1 MGLYRREALA
11 AHQATRTAGEVLR
24 VPPRWAEGR
33 LFEAIRG
40 RRRTPFVQQLTAS
53 DCGAASLAMVLR
65 HHGKVVPLDDL
76 RELTGAGRDGAKAS
90 TILDAAR
97 AHGLRA
103 RGVRVEL
110 DALEYLEAPAILHW
124 NFDHFVV
131 FERHLGDAIEILDPG
146 LGPRR
151 VRIEDA
157 SRSFTGVALLFE
169 PGADFAPSEGR
180 GEPGVDRSIAA
191 TVGKSGPWGK
201 ILGLSVLLQA
211 VALAAPVLTG
221 ALVDRVL
228 LGGRRDLIPV
238 LAAALGALVLFHLIA
253 GIVRGHLLLFLR
265 VELERR
271 MTTRFLEHL
280 VRLPF
285 AFFQRRTAGDL
296 LARASSNA
304 AIREMLT
311 TTALSGVLDGA
322 LVSLYLAVL
331 LVASPRMGALA
342 LGLGALQVAV
352 LLSTRARQR
361 ELHARSLHVQA
372 QHQSYQME
380 VLNGMETLK
389 AMGAE
394 DKALHRWADLFV
406 DTLNVAVEQ
415 GRLTAITDAITGA
428 LRFASPLVILGY
440 GAIGVL
446 RGEATIGTMLG
457 LAALAGGFLVP
468 LGNLVSTGGQLHR
481 LTAYLDRLGEVLR
494 AAPEQD
500 RAAAR
505 RPAAFHGRITLDRVT
520 FCYTKDARPTLRDV
534 SIDIAPGEFVAVV
547 GRSGSGKS
555 TLAGLIH
562 GLYRPTGGR
571 VLFDGED
578 LATLDLPTLRGRCG
592 IVTQRPFLF
601 NGTIRA
607 NIAFSDPFAD
617 LDRIRAAAARAAVDE
632 EIAAMPMGYH
642 TLLSDGGA
650 SLSGGQRQRVALARA
665 LVGEPRV
672 LVLDEATSAL
682 DAITERRVFEA
693 IAKLRAT
700 RIVIA
705 HRLSTVRA
713 ADRIVVMDDG
723 LLVEQGT
730 HDELVARR
738 GLYWELVSAQIEEE
752 TASPRP

>member
-1 MGLYRREALA
+1 MGLFRQEALA
-11 AHQATRTAGEVLR
+11 AHQATRSAGEVLR
-24 VPPRWAEGR
+24 VSPRWISGR
-33 LFEAIRG
+33 LFDRIRR

-65 HHGKVVPLDDL
+65 HHGKAVPLDDL
-76 RELTGAGRDGAKAS
+76 RELTGVGRDGAKAS
-90 TILDAAR
+90 AIIEAAR
-97 AHGLRA
+97 VHGLRA

-110 DALEYLEAPAILHW
+110 DALVYLAAPAILHW

-146 LGPRR
+146 MGPRR
-151 VRIEDA
+151 IRLEDV

-169 PGADFAPSEGR
+169 PGADFVRDDGR
-180 GEPGVDRSIAA
+180 GDPGVDRSILAN
-191 TVGKSGPWGK
+191 VRQSGPWGK
-201 ILGLSVLLQA
+201 ILGLSVLLHV

-221 ALVDRVL
+221 LIVDRVL
-228 LGGRRDLIPV
+228 LGGRRDLLPV
-238 LAAALGALVLFHLIA
+238 ISAALVALVLFQLVA

-296 LARASSNA
+296 LARTSSNA
-304 AIREMLT
+304 SIREMLT

-331 LVASPRMGALA
+331 LAASPRMGAVVI
-342 LGLGALQVAV
+342 GLGALQVAV

-361 ELHARSLHVQA
+361 ELTARSLHVQA

-380 VLNGMETLK
+380 VLSGMETLK

-415 GRLTAITDAITGA
+415 GRLDAISDAITSA
-428 LRFASPLVILGY
+428 IRFASPLVILGY
-440 GAIGVL
+440 GALQVL
-446 RGEATIGTMLG
+446 RGEVTIGAMLG
-457 LAALAGGFLVP
+457 LAALASGFLVP

-481 LTAYLDRLGEVLR
+481 LTGYLDRIGEVLR

-500 RAAAR
+500 RAAAQ
-505 RPAAFHGRITLDRVT
+505 RPSAFHGRITFDRVT
-520 FCYTKDARPTLRDV
+520 FCYTNGARPTLRDV
-534 SIDIAPGEFVAVV
+534 SIDIEPGELVAVV

-562 GLYRPTGGR
+562 GLYKPTSGR
-571 VLFDGED
+571 VLVDGAD

-601 NGTIRA
+601 NGSIRA

-617 LDRIRAAAARAAVDE
+617 LDKISAAAKRAAVDE

-642 TLLSDGGA
+642 TLLCDGGA

-665 LVGEPRV
+665 LLGEPRV
-672 LVLDEATSAL
+672 LLLDEATSAL
-682 DAITERRVFEA
+682 DAITERRVFEE

-713 ADRIVVMDDG
+713 ADRILVMDDG
-723 LLVEQGT
+723 RLVEQGT

-738 GLYWELVSAQIEEE
+738 GVYFELVSAQIEEE
-752 TASPRP
+752 TASPSP